1 MITFAML
8 AATAL
13 LASLAIT
20 FFFRVDVGIALCV
33 LVTLSTIAITCL
45 LRDGKA
51 DPLVE
56 SADFQRMMTTFQACT
71 QKATRE
77 ACVSQAIQKLD
88 TAPEAITLVAMIQHT
103 RFPLSGQELIQLRT
117 RVEGFEHQREVT
129 HQSLSVDEQPS
140 HAQQPTL
147 PTTRG

>member
-20 FFFRVDVGIALCV
+20 FFFRVDVGMALCV
-33 LVTLSTIAITCL
+33 LVVLSTVALACV

-56 SADFQRMMTTFQACT
+56 SADFQRMMTTFQGCT
-71 QKATRE
+71 QQATRE
-77 ACVSQAIQKLD
+77 VCVSEAIQGLK
-88 TAPEAITLVAMIQHT
+88 TAPEAITLVAMMQHT
-103 RFPLSGQELIQLRT
+103 RFPLSGQELLQLRT
-117 RVEGFEHQREVT
+117 RVAGFEDLGEVMHQP
-129 HQSLSVDEQPS
+129 LPIDEQPS
-140 HAQQPTL
+140 EAEQPTL

>member
-20 FFFRVDVGIALCV
+20 FFFRVDVGAALCV
-33 LVTLSTIAITCL
+33 LVVLSTVAIACV

-56 SADFQRMMTTFQACT
+56 SADFQRMMTTYQACT
-71 QKATRE
+71 RQVTRE
-77 ACVSQAIQKLD
+77 ACVSQAIQGLK
-88 TAPEAITLVAMIQHT
+88 TAPEAITLVAMMQHT
-103 RFPLSGQELIQLRT
+103 RFPLSGQELVQLRT
-117 RVEGFEHQREVT
+117 RVEGFEQQGGVT
-129 HQSLSVDEQPS
+129 HQPLSIDDQPP
-140 HAQQPTL
+140 HAQQPKL